1 MNRYKVKHTT
11 QKKLESFFSI
21 ANFSKECNLDLIL
34 FTFIQSRIK
43 FKFQRTPNYIESGLP
58 VIDQACYKLG
68 IYLLTQF
75 SYHFKTKDRNV
86 DSV

>member
-11 QKKLESFFSI
+11 QKKVESFFSI
-21 ANFSKECNLDLIL
+21 ANFFKECNLDLIL

-43 FKFQRTPNYIESGLP
+43 FKIPTNSNIESGLP